1 MTYTPATQD
10 QLLAIRVNAGIDD
23 LANSEKFAAAEPDMV
38 EAIVAGIGEFAAGEW
53 APLNRIGDIEGAK
66 LENGVVRLPDG
77 FAEAYAHYVEQGWNA
92 ISGPVGFGG
101 QGLPFTLSCNVLE
114 NLGTANMA
122 FNLLPMLSVGAI
134 ESLDHRPRHPSQAG
148 RLVAEEPRRPD
159 DVGEFL
165 GIGFGVILGGLVTL
179 EEVLDHDVDAHVGAL
194 RAQNR
199 RDQKL

>member
-101 QGLPFTLSCNVLE
+101 QGLPFTL
-114 NLGTANMA
+114 
-122 FNLLPMLSVGAI
+122 
-134 ESLDHRPRHPSQAG
+134 
-148 RLVAEEPRRPD
+148 
-159 DVGEFL
+159 
-165 GIGFGVILGGLVTL
+165 
-179 EEVLDHDVDAHVGAL
+179 
-194 RAQNR
+194 
-199 RDQKL
+199 